1 MTNNTVATAPKGST
15 VEQATPL
22 SARQID
28 RDVRG
33 AASKWDMSGE
43 AFSLRLAEAFDA
55 KIWLAKDKAGKF
67 LVTRKE
73 LADGTTDKWVDTGEG
88 FATFNAY
95 VTDVMGKQLRFL
107 NHTAAAPV
115 SRLLKSKGFSVRE
128 ISAATGRSVGSTFN
142 DIKERKST
150 KKSVKAPKGTA
161 TKPAAKGTDTGNGQT
176 SLVVLATHAVDAVR
190 AKLDSDKKA
199 PFAEREL
206 ADLQKAMA
214 KLDKFITIELAALK
228 ASVDA
233 HPAGKD
239 ASKEA
244 AA

>member
-128 ISAATGRSVGSTFN
+128 ISAVTGRSVGSTFN
-142 DIKERKST
+142 DIAERKST
-150 KKSVKAPKGTA
+150 KKATKSAKGTA
-161 TKPAAKGTDTGNGQT
+161 AKANAKGTDDGKGQK
-176 SLVVLATHAVDAVR
+176 SDVLVAIHAVDTVT

-199 PFAEREL
+199 PYAEREL
-206 ADLQKAMA
+206 VALQKAMA
-214 KLDKFITIELAALK
+214 KLDEFITAELAALK

-233 HPAGKD
+233 HPAGK